1 MGIFNYLTFLKIIFY
16 AQFITIFQPESIL
29 SDTMSLSQIELE
41 MKNYPPRFELGH
53 QRLMIMESLDKI
65 IDFSVRDNNR
75 DERKLKEIVS
85 FYQRQVD
92 QGLSKLETTKV
103 TEGVHIFKFY
113 SSSLI
118 IKSAEGTIAIDFCQG
133 PVGNDYK
140 LESYDNEG
148 EPEKSD
154 YFKTGFYMTREQ
166 RDRLAKLVDVYII
179 THPHQD
185 HVDYS
190 LAKRMIQEGKPVIGP
205 EQLTYKWEDL
215 SRKIIVPSYNEVQK
229 FGPCEIF
236 SQSGYQYK
244 RAKKIENGEFYGIPT
259 RYLSHDV
266 ESIRYLIKIGGIIF
280 LHSAETQTEAYMWL
294 EMAKGLNWN
303 VDVLIS
309 GGMWQGERS
318 VMKFLGDNQV
328 KYFYLPVHEYEMTH
342 GNGGQRSAPRL
353 KGENQKAFTRKMLMP
368 LLWGED
374 FILTREMLTRR

>member
-1 MGIFNYLTFLKIIFY
+1 MGIFNYLPLLKILFLVQCIY
-16 AQFITIFQPESIL
+16 LLQDGIQLSDYSNLLMDDHNIQSQINHPNIQISYISESQCTCRESSNCNDLKEKKTNSLL

-41 MKNYPPRFELGH
+41 MKNYPPRFEFGN
-53 QRLMIMESLDKI
+53 QRLLIMESLDKI
-65 IDFSVRDNNR
+65 IDFSVRDDNR
-75 DERKLKEIVS
+75 DEIKLKEIVS

-92 QGLSKLETTKV
+92 QALSKLEKTKV
-103 TEGVHIFKFY
+103 NEGVHIFKFY

-118 IKSAEGTIAIDFCQG
+118 LKSAEGTVAIDFCQG

-154 YFKTGFYMTREQ
+154 YFKTGFYMTTKQ

-205 EQLTYKWEDL
+205 EQLTYKWSDL
-215 SRKIIVPSYNEVQK
+215 SRDIIVPSYNEVQK

-244 RAKKIENGEFYGIPT
+244 RGKKLDNGEFYGIPT

-280 LHSAETQTEAYMWL
+280 LHSAETQAEAYMWL
-294 EMAKGLNWN
+294 ELAKS
-303 VDVLIS
+303 I
-309 GGMWQGERS
+309 
-318 VMKFLGDNQV
+318 
-328 KYFYLPVHEYEMTH
+328 
-342 GNGGQRSAPRL
+342 NG
-353 KGENQKAFTRKMLMP
+353 
-368 LLWGED
+368 
-374 FILTREMLTRR
+374 

>member
-1 MGIFNYLTFLKIIFY
+1 MGIFNYLTLLKILSY
-16 AQFITIFQPESIL
+16 AQFLTIFQPAPIL

-41 MKNYPPRFELGH
+41 MKKYPPCFEFGSE
-53 QRLMIMESLDKI
+53 RLLIMESLDKI

-75 DERKLKEIVS
+75 DERKLKEIVT

-118 IKSAEGTIAIDFCQG
+118 LKSAEGIIAMDFCQG

-154 YFKTGFYMTREQ
+154 YFKTGFYLTREQ
-166 RDRLAKLVDVYII
+166 RDRLAKLVDVYVI

-185 HVDYS
+185 HADYS

-236 SQSGYQYK
+236 SQFGYQYK
-244 RAKKIENGEFYGIPT
+244 RAKKLENGEFYGIPT
-259 RYLSHDV
+259 RYFSHDV
-266 ESIRYLIKIGGIIF
+266 ESIRYLIKIGGITF

-294 EMAKGLNWN
+294 DLAKGLNWN
-303 VDVLIS
+303 VEVLIS
-309 GGMWQGERS
+309 GGMWQGEKS

-328 KYFYLPVHEYEMTH
+328 KYFNLPVHEYEMTH

-353 KGENQKAFTRKMLMP
+353 KGENQKAFNRKMLMQ

-374 FILTREMLTRR
+374 FILTKEMLTRR